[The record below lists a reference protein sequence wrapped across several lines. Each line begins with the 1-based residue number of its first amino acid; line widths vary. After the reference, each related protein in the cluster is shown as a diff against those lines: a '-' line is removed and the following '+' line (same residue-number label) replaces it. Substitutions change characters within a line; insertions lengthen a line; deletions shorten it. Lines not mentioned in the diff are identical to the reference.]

1 MAIENIYDPELGEF
15 YLVLNFGR
23 SAVFSDARSAQE
35 EAAKLHSEWSVSL
48 PVEYGIVLL
57 KQFTNL
63 EFPQITIAEAEE
75 KIRTAFLLTPK
86 SSNCHLKGDTMAK
99 TVTTFMKLSR
109 VPIVGEMI
117 SLTKEDSAKVDGA
130 KYVRVTS
137 IIHTDRAEGQS
148 AIVKA
153 VTVWE

>member
-75 KIRTAFLLTPK
+75 KIRTAFMTPLPK
-86 SSNCHLKGDTMAK
+86 PPRN
-99 TVTTFMKLSR
+99 F
-109 VPIVGEMI
+109 
-117 SLTKEDSAKVDGA
+117 
-130 KYVRVTS
+130 
-137 IIHTDRAEGQS
+137 
-148 AIVKA
+148 
-153 VTVWE
+153 